1 MDSAAFST
9 WRAEIRVLTA
19 TQRGL
24 AFFDLA
30 LAEADDPIERPDDEI
45 GQTAQPGEIGRAP
58 AAVAATA
65 VGPVV
70 EEKPEP
76 ELLSKVGRDRIA
88 CFGCPHCGDFAI
100 GAWGRANGMPRYRC
114 KACRK
119 TFTPLTGTPLSGLH
133 YKDRWIDQA
142 RALIS
147 AKSIAKAAERCA
159 IDHTTAFRW
168 RHRFLSALNQDKPKS
183 LSGIVEAD
191 ETFILESFKGQQK
204 GLPRPSRKRGGKAV
218 KRGLSEEQIPVIVA
232 RDRTGAT
239 LDAVLPR
246 LDAVSLTAAL
256 GGVMAPSTDF
266 CCDGGSA
273 ITAFARRAKL
283 NIHALPA
290 PGNPQPEA
298 PEYHI
303 NNVNAYHGR
312 LKEWLRRFHGVA
324 TKNLSNYLSWRR
336 TMEALGAAV
345 TAEAWIM
352 GAARHRAI
360 STYFAHIANEKA
372 RWSRADALI
381 QRA

>member
-1 MDSAAFST
+1 M
-9 WRAEIRVLTA
+9 
-19 TQRGL
+19 
-24 AFFDLA
+24 
-30 LAEADDPIERPDDEI
+30 
-45 GQTAQPGEIGRAP
+45 
-58 AAVAATA
+58 
-65 VGPVV
+65 
-70 EEKPEP
+70 
-76 ELLSKVGRDRIA
+76 LSKVGRDRIA

-147 AKSIAKAAERCA
+147 ADSIAKAAERCA

-191 ETFILESFKGQQK
+191 ETFILEFFKGQQK
-204 GLPRPSRKRGGKAV
+204 GLPRPSRKRGGKPSSAACR
-218 KRGLSEEQIPVIVA
+218 KNKSPSSSR
-232 RDRTGAT
+232 AT
-239 LDAVLPR
+239 
-246 LDAVSLTAAL
+246 
-256 GGVMAPSTDF
+256 APSACSTPS
-266 CCDGGSA
+266 CRGSTRSA
-273 ITAFARRAKL
+273 SPRRSAASWPRRRTFAVMEDRPLRRSRG
-283 NIHALPA
+283 A
-290 PGNPQPEA
+290 PSSISTPCPRGNPQPEA

-352 GAARHRAI
+352 GAAGIGPYQH
-360 STYFAHIANEKA
+360 T
-372 RWSRADALI
+372 SRT
-381 QRA
+381 